1 MKIQLEDSDIAA
13 IAKGV
18 VDLLKAEGGK
28 VTAKPSDKPEAPVKP
43 ATKPAGKATAK
54 DAAKEPE
61 KPAEDKP
68 EEGTE
73 EHANAKVIKLPAV
86 IEALRA
92 HAKANSKQSAQDI
105 LKKYTQGSAADVKE
119 EDYAALIADLEGDD
133 APEVPEP
140 EVDEYG
146 FG

>member
-28 VTAKPSDKPEAPVKP
+28 VTAKPSEAPVKP

-119 EDYAALIADLEGDD
+119 EDYAALIADLEGND

-140 EVDEYG
+140 EDNGYG
-146 FG
+146 F